1 MARIEIASRLF
12 VVLIAIVGALA
23 VGQTL
28 RDYRMSSLAPTEEP
42 PSGALNGAS
51 SLAVSNRANCEV
63 LARLSPVS
71 APPLAIADLA
81 NGTKRL
87 TSAEGGYVI
96 DVPSSWL
103 VQAGPFTTPMFG
115 QVHMTSYDP
124 SSIDQRALSAPGMLP
139 PEAGIAV
146 DLQIWRNPTGEAP
159 DRYVD
164 NVVHYHPD
172 GVTAL
177 PGSYVTVAGQQAYQA
192 AIQDE
197 HRFQPGTGP
206 LVVTRQTRLVWVV
219 PTLRPDRYL
228 VVIAQ
233 PGESALRHAVEDA
246 LKSLRVTKPVVSQ
259 MPVTHQRSE
268 IFDQWLN
275 GKSGPIPGR
284 RVEAKLMTYAE
295 AEAAMR
301 GGHDHGLLRIDRDPD
316 ELFWLVAV
324 SGGPDLPLPRGG
336 PLRLGS
342 GPPAT
347 PTPTAWMLY
356 DMAATNDRGEM
367 TGMSLSSNGTWP
379 PGFDAQPDLCH

>member
-1 MARIEIASRLF
+1 MGRIAIASRLF
-12 VVLIAIVGALA
+12 VVLIAIVGGLAL
-23 VGQTL
+23 GQTL
-28 RDYRMSSLAPTEEP
+28 RDYRMSSPAPTEEP
-42 PSGALNGAS
+42 ASGALNGAS
-51 SLAVSNRANCEV
+51 SLAVSNRANCDV
-63 LARLSPVS
+63 LARLSRVS
-71 APPLAIADLA
+71 APPLAIADLG

-87 TSAEGGYVI
+87 TSAEGGYLI

-124 SSIDQRALSAPGMLP
+124 SSIDQRALPVAGMLP
-139 PEAGIAV
+139 PETGIAV

-159 DRYVD
+159 DRYVE

-172 GVTAL
+172 GVAVL
-177 PGSYVTVAGQQAYQA
+177 PGSYVTVAGQRTYQA

-219 PTLRPDRYL
+219 PILRPDRYL

-233 PGESALRHAVEDA
+233 PGESPLRHAVEDA
-246 LKSLRVTKPVVSQ
+246 LKSLHVMKPVVSQ
-259 MPVTHQRSE
+259 MPVIHQRSE
-268 IFDQWLN
+268 IFDRWLN

-301 GGHDHGLLRIDRDPD
+301 GGNDHGLFRIDRDPD

-342 GPPAT
+342 GSPAT